1 MGYVQ
6 STLVSYQS
14 GGSTHLA
21 KAAGDVKLGPR
32 STASTQHSIKAGR
45 LKGQLF
51 ACMSLPLL
59 ITSTDDQIPL
69 PTKVR
74 PHLSSTKE
82 KS

>member
-14 GGSTHLA
+14 GRSTHLA

-32 STASTQHSIKAGR
+32 STATTQHSIKAGR

-51 ACMSLPLL
+51 ACTSFPLFNM
-59 ITSTDDQIPL
+59 
-69 PTKVR
+69 
-74 PHLSSTKE
+74 LSDE
-82 KS
+82 

>member
-14 GGSTHLA
+14 GKSTHLA

-32 STASTQHSIKAGR
+32 STATTQHSIKAGR

-51 ACMSLPLL
+51 ACMSLHSLV
-59 ITSTDDQIPL
+59 TFADD
-69 PTKVR
+69 
-74 PHLSSTKE
+74 
-82 KS
+82 